1 MRNRAVAAKK
11 HACLAV
17 SKGRGERER
26 ERDGIGRKKGEKK
39 RGDLRREG
47 RERDDRSVT
56 KRP

>member
-17 SKGRGERER
+17 SKGRGER
-26 ERDGIGRKKGEKK
+26 DGTGRKKGKK

>member
-17 SKGRGERER
+17 SKGRERER
-26 ERDGIGRKKGEKK
+26 ERDGIGRKKGKKK